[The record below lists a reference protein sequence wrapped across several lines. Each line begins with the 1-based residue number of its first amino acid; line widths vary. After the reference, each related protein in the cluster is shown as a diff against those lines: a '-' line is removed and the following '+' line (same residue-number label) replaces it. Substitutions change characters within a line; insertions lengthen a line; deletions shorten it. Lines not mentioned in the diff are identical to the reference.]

1 MLALV
6 AGGAWAVDW
15 TVSENTTLTE
25 DKTVDALT
33 VESGVTLDLNGYKLT
48 CTSLSGSGTITS
60 LAIGEDLTNP
70 NGTCAM
76 SSPSAVYGGSVAAL
90 FDDEGQTS
98 YSTSHRIILNQNN
111 NKQKLP
117 LIIDYDFGDGNAK
130 VVNAYKIWAAWSQ
143 RAPKAWTLYGSNRDS
158 AYQASSD
165 DDWVVIDS
173 HSGETSWTQGNS
185 NITPEGHAYSC
196 YNSTAYRY
204 YRLKITAHNGQQY
217 FELVQLEY
225 FSAPLGELHLNVIGG
240 SAAWP
245 SSINLTGNVKV
256 VKNGEGALTTS
267 GDLNIKEGAFVIK
280 NGSVAVG
287 DVMRIGYASGKI
299 AAVDV
304 EGGSLTLNYKGDDG
318 KALVVG
324 GSGTGI
330 FTVNGGTV
338 TVANKDIYIAD
349 VAGSAG
355 TINLNGGTL
364 WVRRLMISNGS
375 SRTLNFNGG
384 TLKAKS
390 AVQQVGLIAK
400 EVTVNVGEKGG
411 TIDSGNLSEATSS
424 SRVFVAADLGK
435 SSDTGVMTF
444 KGGKTINIEGAVN
457 CRTIVEL
464 GTTVVASKA
473 ILDNGFFVD
482 GRTTLEA
489 KDYDVLVASELT
501 VDDLEKV
508 SHVNCASGTAIKL
521 DDNDNPTKI
530 VVSLAPVT
538 GVGESPV
545 LVFPDTMLKQ
555 IKYAKFTARM
565 FGKYV
570 ASEYNVLG
578 GVDGYNTKLYYDNG
592 DLKSVVVEFQYL
604 ESGTTRIRCVVV
616 EFTDGEGG
624 VYAQALDAR
633 YMVNA
638 SLGYVF
644 LEQDKKTW
652 HGEDKKVALT
662 LTDTDYGVCDIR
674 WVEGIETDWVLDS
687 DKNWSDFS
695 GYDALTSDDAV
706 IIPATGNYTLTVDV
720 NVSVKSIEIV
730 NASSSTMSI
739 LSGKTL
745 TTEEITGVGNILNN
759 GTMVKT
765 GDGTATIPFDNA
777 SKGVVVVSSG
787 TLKVASVR
795 TVTGSPYGFIA
806 EDSQGANQL
815 VDVQEGAVFDL
826 NGINDLTTSVRLADG
841 AYIVNSGS
849 DISDEKMQTVQIIL
863 SGDATARAIKKFG
876 LLAPGHKE
884 TRLDLGPHTLTLD
897 GSSVFWLDNT
907 TITGDGTIA
916 VNAGTLSVTQQ
927 DSVGEDCTLIIGAGG
942 NLALADGKTLT
953 IKNFTNNGNA
963 YGGGTGWLTVT
974 GTLATGNILKRVALK
989 DGATVKASATAPQ
1002 MVKFAFSAF
1011 DTVTIDA
1018 SEITREQLKGSESGI
1033 AVLVVPTEYKSGT
1046 WRVSNSPVADVYTK
1060 WKDNEDN
1067 TSTLYLCRPSGTMII
1082 VR

>member
-1 MLALV
+1 M
-6 AGGAWAVDW
+6 DW

-25 DKTVDALT
+25 DKTVDVLT
-33 VESGVTLDLNGYKLT
+33 VENGVTLDLNGYKLT

-60 LAIGEDLTNP
+60 SATGEDLTNP

-76 SSPSAVYGGSVAAL
+76 SSPSTVHGGSVAAL

-143 RAPKAWTLYGSNRDS
+143 RAPKAWTLYGANRDS

-173 HSGETSWTQGNS
+173 RSEETSWTQGSS

-225 FSAPLGELHLNVIGG
+225 FSAPPGELHLNVIGG

-245 SSINLTGNVKV
+245 SSINFTGNVKV
-256 VKNGEGALTTS
+256 VKKGEGALTTS
-267 GDLNIKEGAFVIK
+267 GNLNIKEGAFVVK
-280 NGSVAVG
+280 NGSVTVG
-287 DVMRIGYASGKI
+287 GVMRIGYASGKI

-304 EGGSLTLNYKGDDG
+304 EGGSLTLNYNGGDG

-338 TVANKDIYIAD
+338 TVAYKDIYIAD

-390 AVQQVGLIAK
+390 AVEQVGLIAK
-400 EVTVNVGEKGG
+400 GVTVNVGEKGG
-411 TIDSGNLSEATSS
+411 TIDSDNLSDAMSG
-424 SRVFVAADLGK
+424 SRVFVAADLGQ
-435 SSDTGVMTF
+435 SGDTGAMTF
-444 KGGKTINIEGAVN
+444 KGGKTINIEGKVN

-464 GTTVVASKA
+464 GTMIVASKKD
-473 ILDNGFFVD
+473 ILDKGFVVD
-482 GRTTLEA
+482 GRSTLED
-489 KDYDVLVASELT
+489 KDYDILVASGLT

-508 SHVNCASGTAIKL
+508 SHVNCASGTEIKL

-530 VVSLAPVT
+530 VVSLAAT
-538 GVGESPV
+538 NGVGTDTPV
-545 LVFPDTMLKQ
+545 LVFPNTTLQQ

-570 ASEYNVLG
+570 APEYNVLG

-592 DLKSVVVEFQYL
+592 DLKSVVVEFRYL

-624 VYAQALDAR
+624 VYARTLGAR
-633 YMVNA
+633 YNANA

-652 HGEDKKVALT
+652 HGDDKNVASN

-674 WVEGIETDWVLDS
+674 WAEGIETDWVLDS
-687 DKNWSDFS
+687 DP
-695 GYDALTSDDAV
+695 
-706 IIPATGNYTLTVDV
+706 PANFQCNKYIWNSAD
-720 NVSVKSIEIV
+720 KY
-730 NASSSTMSI
+730 
-739 LSGKTL
+739 
-745 TTEEITGVGNILNN
+745 
-759 GTMVKT
+759 
-765 GDGTATIPFDNA
+765 F
-777 SKGVVVVSSG
+777 
-787 TLKVASVR
+787 
-795 TVTGSPYGFIA
+795 
-806 EDSQGANQL
+806 L
-815 VDVQEGAVFDL
+815 V
-826 NGINDLTTSVRLADG
+826 
-841 AYIVNSGS
+841 
-849 DISDEKMQTVQIIL
+849 
-863 SGDATARAIKKFG
+863 
-876 LLAPGHKE
+876 
-884 TRLDLGPHTLTLD
+884 
-897 GSSVFWLDNT
+897 
-907 TITGDGTIA
+907 
-916 VNAGTLSVTQQ
+916 
-927 DSVGEDCTLIIGAGG
+927 
-942 NLALADGKTLT
+942 
-953 IKNFTNNGNA
+953 
-963 YGGGTGWLTVT
+963 
-974 GTLATGNILKRVALK
+974 
-989 DGATVKASATAPQ
+989 
-1002 MVKFAFSAF
+1002 
-1011 DTVTIDA
+1011 
-1018 SEITREQLKGSESGI
+1018 
-1033 AVLVVPTEYKSGT
+1033 
-1046 WRVSNSPVADVYTK
+1046 
-1060 WKDNEDN
+1060 
-1067 TSTLYLCRPSGTMII
+1067 
-1082 VR
+1082 